1 MEMARFKKIKN
12 LGGGVWIFSGQHNTL
27 EHNHSRCLKS
37 LIIKKNI
44 YEIHNQSITSVAP
57 KKQDFNKKT
66 IWYSKEP
73 EKLGE

>member
-1 MEMARFKKIKN
+1 MAAGWR
-12 LGGGVWIFSGQHNTL
+12 G
-27 EHNHSRCLKS
+27 CLAVVGKG